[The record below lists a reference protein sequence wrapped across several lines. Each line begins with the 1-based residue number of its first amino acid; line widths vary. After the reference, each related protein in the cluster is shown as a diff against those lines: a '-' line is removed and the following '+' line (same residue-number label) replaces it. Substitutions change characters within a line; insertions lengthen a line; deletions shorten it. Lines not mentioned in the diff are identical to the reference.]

1 MLRKFI
7 AIGLALVSVVHAQTQ
22 EELTRELDQSS
33 DEHMREELGVNPI
46 TTPSIR
52 EVLAQLDNYRP
63 VPLEVIAEN
72 NRDATFPNRLQTAI
86 HFGTLITDGF
96 MLTLAQRPQDI
107 QDIGRALIR
116 QAQGLGIGE
125 RFTRRSKSLF
135 EKSDKGDWI
144 GMREELIGTQTEVE
158 QSLMDLRDEEIAHMI
173 SLGGWIRGFQLAAE
187 ATTRNYFPTRAQGLI
202 NIEIM
207 DYFLDRLDTLHPR
220 IKKTEL
226 IVVLTT
232 KLKTLRALAE
242 STAGRTPTK
251 EEVTK
256 MRDLGNELV
265 QAALSKVDDE
275 GKIIAP
281 PAPAPA
287 LPR

>member
-1 MLRKFI
+1 MLRKI
-7 AIGLALVSVVHAQTQ
+7 IVLALLATSVGFAQTTQ
-22 EELTRELDQSS
+22 ELTNQLDQSA
-33 DEHMREELGVNPI
+33 DEHMKEELGVNPI

-63 VPLEVIAEN
+63 VPLEIIATN

-86 HFGTLITDGF
+86 HFGTLVSDGF

-144 GMREELIGTQTEVE
+144 GMREELIGTQAEVE

-173 SLGGWIRGFQLAAE
+173 SLGGWLRGFQLAAE
-187 ATTRNYFPTRAQGLI
+187 ATNRNYFPTRAQGLV
-202 NIEIM
+202 NLEIM

-220 IKKTEL
+220 MKKTEL
-226 IVVLTT
+226 VTVLTA
-232 KLKTLRALAE
+232 KLKTLRALAATTE
-242 STAGRTPTK
+242 GRTPTK
-251 EEVTK
+251 EEVSK
-256 MRDLGNELV
+256 MRDLGTELV
-265 QAALSKVDDE
+265 DTALSKVDDE
-275 GKIIAP
+275 GRIVGP
-281 PAPAPA
+281 PEAAPA